1 MCRVVSGPA
10 IRQRRVTYRMGK
22 EPLAR
27 RWLWVYARE
36 IAYLVPVAVRFG
48 NDLPQ
53 TLDEPARCHS
63 EVHKNLL
70 PGGAPVWCP
79 PPGEVDEELR
89 IVVRMYTLAVDFD
102 PGGMTPLTPLAIF
115 CRVHGIQHIYSGLG
129 RPVELRICLTAAR
142 YACGR

>member
-70 PGGAPVWCP
+70 PGGP
-79 PPGEVDEELR
+79 PYGAHLLAKSMRSSASLSGCIRLR
-89 IVVRMYTLAVDFD
+89 
-102 PGGMTPLTPLAIF
+102 LTS
-115 CRVHGIQHIYSGLG
+115 IQ
-129 RPVELRICLTAAR
+129 VA
-142 YACGR
+142 